1 MPCVVT
7 LLNWAPI
14 FEWSMARF
22 VPNNRHQKVT
32 YYNEIGLCVQNFD
45 TTLGLIV
52 NTIERAYVN
61 VKETSL

>member
-1 MPCVVT
+1 
-7 LLNWAPI
+7 
-14 FEWSMARF
+14 MARF

-32 YYNEIGLCVQNFD
+32 CYDEIGLCVQALD

-61 VKETSL
+61 VKESHHFDLL